1 MIEPQDLVMGFD
13 FGTKKIG
20 IAVGQG
26 LTGSATP
33 IAIITARDGIPKWQ
47 EIEALIITWAPKLL
61 VVGLPLNMD
70 DSSSPISLRAEKFA
84 RRLTGR
90 FNIPHQTVDERLSSF
105 AANAMTDADGPID
118 HLAAQLILETFF
130 RSQPN
135 LR

>member
-1 MIEPQDLVMGFD
+1 MIDPQAIVMGFD

-33 IAIITARDGIPKWQ
+33 IAIISARDGIPVWS
-47 EIEALIITWAPKLL
+47 EIEKLIDTWAPKLL

-70 DSSSPISLRAEKFA
+70 DSASAISVRAEKFA

-90 FNIPHQTVDERLSSF
+90 FNIPHQCVDERLSSY
-105 AANAMTDADGPID
+105 AAKGRGEHGSLID
-118 HLAAQLILETFF
+118 DIAAQLILETFF
-130 RSQPN
+130 RSQPPSD
-135 LR
+135 